1 MGDEHYGLM
10 ITLIGKLQQRQNFLR
25 ILSIQISGR
34 LVGQKDGRPVN
45 KRPSD
50 SGPLLLPSGK
60 LARKMGQSVTEA

>member
-1 MGDEHYGLM
+1 MRYHDDC
-10 ITLIGKLQQRQNFLR
+10 
-25 ILSIQISGR
+25 LSAGSVDLPEQGHDLGPGFTVQVSRR
-34 LVGQKDGRPVN
+34 LVGQKDSRPVN